1 VAAAFLVVSS
11 IVGFAGPV
19 SAIGVAPWVGV
30 AGPGG
35 GTVYYY
41 NANGFACGVEFANTC
56 HFLEVAG
63 SDWDAK
69 NRKWSSNNHS
79 VAGTSIALGSGAKNT
94 SLIVAE
100 NSTLGYA
107 ASDANAF
114 VSDTGLGDWFLP
126 SKDET
131 SSMRGASYSTNFGEV
146 GTSSQV
152 NASWWHTYDSQ
163 RNSFPSNSPKGEAF
177 KVLAVRAFS
186 KSDSRLASVS
196 VAGEVIS
203 PGFDP
208 SVTSYAVTTD
218 EPSIQV
224 TAVAVGASSVLV
236 GANSST
242 TSIGNGT
249 QSGAIALEPGLNHVT
264 LTVTAADSTSTVY
277 TLNITRE
284 MPGYVVSFD
293 GNGATGGS
301 VPGAQT
307 KTDGVD
313 LVVASN
319 SGSLVR
325 EGYTFAGWNSQAD
338 GDGTAYAEGATYT
351 TDAAVTLYAQWTGNP
366 LTVTYDA
373 QGGSAVS
380 DGSSVSGGLVAEA
393 PESPALA
400 DHTFG
405 GWFTS
410 SSGGTAITFPYAHG
424 QTADF
429 TLYAQWALNTY
440 SVSFDGNGA
449 TGGAVPGAQAKT
461 HGVDLTVAS
470 NSGSLVREGYT
481 FAGWNSQADGDGTAY
496 AEGATY
502 ATDAALILYAQWAG
516 NPLTVTYDAQGGS
529 AVSGGSSVSGGSVA
543 EAPDTP
549 IRAGFTF
556 VGWFIASSGG
566 AAVSF
571 PYPHGQ
577 NADFTLYAQW
587 VQSSLYGLGSVTK
600 IGTITTVDG
609 VGNTF
614 SADASSSSVS
624 LRYPA
629 GGLPASTV
637 IDVYL
642 VNDLSRAQGLVADD
656 GNFIVSLVVAWLA
669 ADGTVPSTAT
679 GKPLSMTIT
688 NSTILAGA
696 KTYAIV
702 SGQVTLLGTA
712 EVDGSVTISITE
724 DPEIV
729 VVNPSSS
736 PITTS
741 PPPAGGGGGWGG
753 QPPSSVQP
761 PSTVAPPSTTPVP
774 PAQPG
779 VDVISS
785 LPTTDLFV
793 PAIVFPG
800 QPVTVVHSGF
810 TPGEVVDA
818 YVAST
823 PRLVGS
829 ATTDEN
835 GRVELTVAIPAGL
848 VGQHSLVLYEPSS
861 GMTVRQEISIEP
873 LALPVTG
880 PNETNTDFVVSL
892 ALFLL
897 VLGVLGREIDKKSR
911 ISRPRSPGIN

>member
-1 VAAAFLVVSS
+1 MRPIRAFNGSASLLTVSFDAQGGSAVASESS
-11 IVGFAGPV
+11 SVGGQISAPSDSTTRAGFTLTGWFTA
-19 SAIGVAPWVGV
+19 SS
-30 AGPGG
+30 G
-35 GTVYYY
+35 GTAITFPYTHGQT
-41 NANGFACGVEFANTC
+41 ADF
-56 HFLEVAG
+56 
-63 SDWDAK
+63 
-69 NRKWSSNNHS
+69 
-79 VAGTSIALGSGAKNT
+79 
-94 SLIVAE
+94 
-100 NSTLGYA
+100 TLYA
-107 ASDANAF
+107 Q
-114 VSDTGLGDWFLP
+114 W
-126 SKDET
+126 
-131 SSMRGASYSTNFGEV
+131 
-146 GTSSQV
+146 
-152 NASWWHTYDSQ
+152 
-163 RNSFPSNSPKGEAF
+163 
-177 KVLAVRAFS
+177 
-186 KSDSRLASVS
+186 
-196 VAGEVIS
+196 
-203 PGFDP
+203 
-208 SVTSYAVTTD
+208 
-218 EPSIQV
+218 
-224 TAVAVGASSVLV
+224 
-236 GANSST
+236 
-242 TSIGNGT
+242 
-249 QSGAIALEPGLNHVT
+249 
-264 LTVTAADSTSTVY
+264 
-277 TLNITRE
+277 TLNT
-284 MPGYVVSFD
+284 YVVSFD
-293 GNGATGGS
+293 GNGSTGGS
-301 VPGAQT
+301 VPSDQT
-307 KTDGVD
+307 KTHGVD
-313 LVVASN
+313 LTVASN

-325 EGYTFAGWNSQAD
+325 EGFTFAGWNSQAD
-338 GDGTAYAEGATYT
+338 GDGTAYAGGATYT
-351 TDAAVTLYAQWTGNP
+351 TDVGLTLYAQWTGDL

-380 DGSSVSGGLVAEA
+380 DGSSVSGGSVAEA

-405 GWFTS
+405 GWFAS
-410 SSGGTAITFPYAHG
+410 ASGGTAITFPYTHG

-429 TLYAQWALNTY
+429 TLYAQWTLNTY
-440 SVSFDGNGA
+440 VVSFDGNGS
-449 TGGAVPGAQAKT
+449 TGGSVPSDQTKT

-470 NSGSLVREGYT
+470 NSGSLVREGFT

-496 AEGATY
+496 AGGATY
-502 ATDAALILYAQWAG
+502 TTDVGLTLYAQWTG
-516 NPLTVTYDAQGGS
+516 DPLTVTYDAQGGS
-529 AVSGGSSVSGGSVA
+529 AVSDGLSVSGGSVA

-556 VGWFIASSGG
+556 VGWFVASIGG

-629 GGLPASTV
+629 DGLPASTV

-642 VNDLSRAQGLVADD
+642 VNDLSRAQGLVSDD

-696 KTYAIV
+696 KTYAIMN
-702 SGQVTLLGTA
+702 GQVTLLGTA
-712 EVDGSVTISITE
+712 EVDGSVTISITD

-736 PITTS
+736 PTTTAPPTTTS
-741 PPPAGGGGGWGG
+741 PPPAGGGGGGSG
-753 QPPSSVQP
+753 AQPPSSVQP
-761 PSTVAPPSTTPVP
+761 PSTIAPPSASPAP
-774 PAQPG
+774 PAQPS

-793 PAIVFPG
+793 PTVVFPG

-823 PRLVGS
+823 PQLVGS

-848 VGQHSLVLYEPSS
+848 SGQHSLVLFEPSS
-861 GMTVRQEISIEP
+861 GMMVRQEISIGM

-880 PNETNTDFVVSL
+880 PSETSNDLVVSL

-897 VLGVLGREIDKKSR
+897 VFGVLGREINRKTR
-911 ISRPRSPGIN
+911 TRRP